1 MQYTV
6 PVSVIVPTFN
16 RQSLLERALRSVFAQ
31 TSPPQEVIVIDDG
44 STDDTRTMLQSRFP
58 KVIYHFQSN
67 QGVSAARNRGIS
79 LANAPWIAFLDSD
92 DEWLPDKLERQW
104 DALQH
109 NPGYLLCHTEE
120 IWIRRGKRVNPMNKH
135 QKYGGYIYDKCLP
148 LCAISPS
155 SVIIH
160 RELFERVGR
169 FDESLPAC
177 EDYDLWLRIC
187 IEHAVLYID
196 APLIVKYGGHDDQLS
211 RRYWGMDRFRI
222 QALQKILHETRL
234 SEDNFQLTVAMLRE
248 KCAIYI
254 QGALKRSKHAEAVY
268 YQKIIDSLP
277 IQPAAQHQRCSTP

>member
-1 MQYTV
+1 
-6 PVSVIVPTFN
+6 
-16 RQSLLERALRSVFAQ
+16 
-31 TSPPQEVIVIDDG
+31 
-44 STDDTRTMLQSRFP
+44 
-58 KVIYHFQSN
+58 
-67 QGVSAARNRGIS
+67 
-79 LANAPWIAFLDSD
+79 
-92 DEWLPDKLERQW
+92 
-104 DALQH
+104 
-109 NPGYLLCHTEE
+109 
-120 IWIRRGKRVNPMNKH
+120 
-135 QKYGGYIYDKCLP
+135 
-148 LCAISPS
+148 
-155 SVIIH
+155 VIIH